1 MPGRTLAVNIVTT
14 NAGVPSILE
23 GDILIPLD
31 AAHIGWLTALCMD
44 TPDIIDEAFNT
55 IKANLSVIAGID
67 PMMPDDDWWNEFNAL
82 MVIVQYQPALSALQQ
97 ARHQAAAMM
106 EATR

>member
-1 MPGRTLAVNIVTT
+1 MPGRTLDVNIVTT
-14 NAGVPSILE
+14 NAGVPSILD
-23 GDILIPLD
+23 GDTLIPLD
-31 AAHIGWLTALCMD
+31 AGHIGWLVALCID
-44 TPDIIDEAFNT
+44 TPDIIDEAFNA

-67 PMMPDDDWWNEFNAL
+67 PMLPNDDWWQEFNAL

-97 ARHQAAAMM
+97 ARHQAASMM